1 MYNPSYSPH
10 ATAYNTYIK
19 TVPSPRFHQLHSED
33 NDAVRVEIEQGLRAD
48 RPTISP
54 KYLYDELG
62 SNLFTAITQLPEYY
76 PTRCEREIVE
86 RHAAEI
92 SRHVGPVRTLI
103 DLGAGDCVKAERL
116 FPYMAPAQ
124 YVPVDISVDYLR
136 QAVDRLGARYT
147 DMDLVAVG
155 TDFFET
161 LNLPPD
167 VGEVERLF
175 FYPGSSIGN
184 LAPDH
189 AADLLSRIRRASVGG
204 GLLIGVDLV
213 KPRALLEP
221 AYDDALGVTAAFNL
235 NMLRHANRII
245 DADFDVAQ
253 WSHVAFYNE
262 AKSRIEMH
270 LQAEADLTVTWPR
283 GQRSFSRGQR
293 IHTENSYKY
302 YPSTFKAMLERAGFH
317 NVRYW
322 TDEREWFALFGAR
335 G

>member
-1 MYNPSYSPH
+1 MYNPSYSPYVP
-10 ATAYNTYIK
+10 ASEPCIK
-19 TVPSPRFHQLHSED
+19 AAASPRFHQLHSED
-33 NDAVRVEIEQGLRAD
+33 DDAVRTEIERGLRAD
-48 RPTISP
+48 RPSISP

-86 RHAAEI
+86 RHATEI
-92 SRHVGPVRTLI
+92 ARHVGPVRSLI
-103 DLGAGDCVKAERL
+103 DLGAGDCAKAERL
-116 FPYMAPAQ
+116 FPYLAPAQ
-124 YVPVDISVDYLR
+124 YVPVDISVEYLR

-147 DMDLVAVG
+147 ELDLVAVG

-161 LNLPPD
+161 LSLPPD
-167 VGEVERLF
+167 VGETERLF

-189 AADLLSRIRRASVGG
+189 AAGLLKRIREACAGG

-213 KPRALLEP
+213 KSRALLEP
-221 AYDDALGVTAAFNL
+221 AYDDPLGVTAAFNL
-235 NMLRHANRII
+235 NTLRHANRII

-262 AKSRIEMH
+262 AQARIEMH
-270 LQAEADLTVTWPR
+270 LQAETDLTVTWPR
-283 GQRSFSRGQR
+283 GQRSFARGQR

-302 YPSTFKAMLERAGFH
+302 WPSTFKAMLERAGFH

-335 G
+335 A